1 MLSQCRVS
9 LLLLLTLAVLVYV
22 VEPRHLTRRNALAA
36 KIAQRRMG
44 DIEFLQ
50 QIFNR
55 TVEGDMEEAFSMV
68 VARVSDDLSNTM
80 SKITDFLEEVR
91 RNITMNANK
100 AAKKES
106 AESSEE
112 APK

>member
-9 LLLLLTLAVLVYV
+9 LLLLLTLAVLVCV